1 MLPLWALV
9 VVLGD
14 TNHGVVF
21 DVHVVVLAHGL
32 DCSDELFRD
41 TGCDTH
47 EELKLVR
54 DLAALPSQCE
64 KMFST

>member
-32 DCSDELFRD
+32 DCGDEVVRD
-41 TGCDTH
+41 IGCEAH
-47 EELKLVR
+47 EELELVR
-54 DLAALPSQCE
+54 DLAALRSQ
-64 KMFST
+64 S